1 MNVVED
7 CESTL
12 VRIKLMTVGGQ
23 TTFDPNIIL
32 TRMHPCQSIMEMLI
46 N

>member
-12 VRIKLMTVGGQ
+12 VRIKLMTVGGKIPS
-23 TTFDPNIIL
+23 DPNIVL